1 MINYSKISF
10 HFIKLIVATDP
21 EQVTL
26 LDGLYKRG
34 LENGVKDLRVLA
46 SNEIRDIEPN
56 CVVSPLQINYLFDR
70 VKVSY

>member
-1 MINYSKISF
+1 M
-10 HFIKLIVATDP
+10 ATDP

-56 CVVSPLQINYLFDR
+56 CVVSPLKINYLFDR
-70 VKVSY
+70 VKVNY